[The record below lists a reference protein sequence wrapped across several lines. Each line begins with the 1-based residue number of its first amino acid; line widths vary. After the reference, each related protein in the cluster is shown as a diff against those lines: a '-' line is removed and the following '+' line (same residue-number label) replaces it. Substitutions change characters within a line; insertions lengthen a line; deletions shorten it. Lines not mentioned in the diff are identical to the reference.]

1 MLAMMLVAVIGTAA
15 GATKIYI
22 SDFSISPG
30 ETKTIAVNL
39 DTDET
44 TIGEIRGT
52 FVLPEGLEAIE
63 NTLEPNSVRAAGA
76 LKAINPVSGLFWIR
90 LFTGSF
96 VGTSGELFTFKVKAS
111 SDLAASSKITYKDV
125 TYGPQGNMVDITMS
139 PTTVTNAAG
148 GSGGGGG
155 EDPTPT
161 PAGTVKASFVNPA
174 ALTIM
179 PQATTEQEVEVQL
192 DNSGVSLTGLQA
204 RLTASDGIEITS
216 VEKTDRLSGWNYNN
230 GRILSVGAISGT
242 SGAVFKVK
250 LKAAEGFA
258 GDATLQ
264 VTGIVGTDA
273 SSKRYPS
280 DDLSIDIHVVAS
292 PVVSYS
298 VAGPLTLAPGK
309 TASFSVQLNSELQM
323 ALYQAKLVL
332 PAGISAVVE
341 KGDLSAT
348 APNFNASTGALIGT
362 GLTGKVGTLMNIT
375 LTATDD
381 FVANGKVELTN
392 MVGST
397 TASYRLPVESIAL
410 DVQAVATL
418 KSAPTAKTLTY
429 NGAAQALVA
438 AGSASGSG
446 SLVYSLDNTNFTADI
461 PTAKD
466 AGDYTVYYKVVAGAD
481 QVLGTE
487 ATYVPVSVSIA
498 KAALSAATLSVAE
511 LVYNNQV
518 QTAEVAEVKA
528 GEIVV
533 PAADYTVSDN
543 TGKDKGIY
551 TVTVK
556 ANDAS
561 NFTGTVTVNFA
572 IVANKVNDEAY
583 AALKAE
589 LDALD
594 QTIADAIEA
603 IEENASDVKDD
614 YLALLADEQAKVD
627 DARTALKA
635 ANENVQLTT
644 ESTNEN
650 VPSIDDIVD
659 IVVAAEQAQAEKEA
673 ADKLAADKAAF
684 EEYKNDQK
692 DAADALAE
700 DGDSDASKTLV
711 TDAKAAIEALAYDEA
726 KSLDEN
732 KAAADAIVSKL
743 ASDLEAQR
751 DLEAA
756 EQLAADKAAF
766 EKYKNDQKDAAD
778 ALAEDGDSHVC
789 EQLIEDAKAAIDAL
803 AYDVAKNLD
812 ENKAVVDAIV
822 SKLDADL
829 VAQREAEISGKY
841 QLTYYLEGELWLIQY
856 LKEGEVIGLPEIPE
870 KVGYSFGGWGSVP
883 TTMPDHSLTYYGE
896 YTINQ
901 YTVKFVFAG
910 EVISEKKQEYQSAI
924 VAPENPTKEGYT
936 FGGWGEMPQT
946 VPANDITIEAQYTVN
961 SYKVTYMVGD
971 AEYMTFNMK
980 YGDKIPAVDDPEQE
994 GYTFMGWSEIPATMP
1009 AADVTITATFEANVY
1024 VIRYYI
1030 GEEVYAEEEVTFG
1043 TAVVLREY
1051 EVEDP
1056 ERYTYEWMGEK
1067 FETMPAHDLQYT
1079 LSITDGIKSIVN
1091 AAYVNVYTLDGK
1103 LIKGNVKFDDVKKTL
1118 PRGTYI
1124 ICGKKVSIK

>member
-1 MLAMMLVAVIGTAA
+1 MSRFILLKDRFSKQLAMLAMMLVAVIGTAA

-348 APNFNASTGALIGT
+348 APNYNASTGALIGT

-397 TASYRLPVESIAL
+397 TASYRLPLESIAL

-700 DGDSDASKTLV
+700 DGDS
-711 TDAKAAIEALAYDEA
+711 
-726 KSLDEN
+726 
-732 KAAADAIVSKL
+732 
-743 ASDLEAQR
+743 
-751 DLEAA
+751 
-756 EQLAADKAAF
+756 
-766 EKYKNDQKDAAD
+766 
-778 ALAEDGDSHVC
+778 HVC

-971 AEYMTFNMK
+971 AEYMTFNVK

>member
-1 MLAMMLVAVIGTAA
+1 MSRFILLKDRFSKQLAMLAMMLVAVIGTAA

-250 LKAAEGFA
+250 LKAAAGFA

-348 APNFNASTGALIGT
+348 APNYNASTGALIGT

-635 ANENVQLTT
+635 ANENVQLTA

-684 EEYKNDQK
+684 EAYKTQQEN
-692 DAADALAE
+692 AADALAKE
-700 DGDSDASKTLV
+700 GDSEVCQELIQQAKNAIDAT
-711 TDAKAAIEALAYDEA
+711 TFDET

-732 KAAADAIVSKL
+732 KVAVDAIVAKL
-743 ASDLEAQR
+743 AEQLEAQR
-751 DLEAA
+751 EAG
-756 EQLAADKAAF
+756 
-766 EKYKNDQKDAAD
+766 ND
-778 ALAEDGDSHVC
+778 
-789 EQLIEDAKAAIDAL
+789 
-803 AYDVAKNLD
+803 
-812 ENKAVVDAIV
+812 
-822 SKLDADL
+822 
-829 VAQREAEISGKY
+829 GKY

-971 AEYMTFNMK
+971 AEYMTFNVK